1 MLEGKCEEN
10 RVPKDVELTP
20 QRKIKM
26 SKSKTKKMKK
36 EPREMENQ
44 KIMKKKR

>member
-20 QRKIKM
+20 QKKM

-36 EPREMENQ
+36 EPREMEN
-44 KIMKKKR
+44 